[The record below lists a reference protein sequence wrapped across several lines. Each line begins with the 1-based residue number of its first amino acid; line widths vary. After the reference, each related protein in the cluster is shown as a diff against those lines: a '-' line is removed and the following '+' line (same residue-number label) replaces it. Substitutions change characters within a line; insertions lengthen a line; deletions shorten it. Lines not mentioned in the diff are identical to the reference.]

1 MPADVSQSEI
11 GILAC
16 PGGMGFAQ
24 TVYSHLETITAD
36 KMEERA
42 RALARVYGVPRTEVI
57 RQINLAQDVL
67 PSSGDLDEPVDQHR
81 TRNAFVPAKFT
92 RFPNGEFKT
101 EILSSVRNM
110 DIYVVQDVAN
120 RYPLQFQK
128 SDSPQILSVN
138 DHLMCLIVTVD
149 AALQA
154 GALQVTLV
162 LPTFPYSR
170 QHKKK
175 GRESLSAARIGQI
188 LEYFGVARV
197 ITLDI
202 HSKEIEN
209 SFNHLRLEN
218 LHGAYQILKMLAS
231 VTDLKDED
239 LMVVAPD
246 TGAVDRSKFYASILG
261 KPLGMLYKERDYS
274 RVAQSVDRGNITDMR
289 LLGSVAGRTVFLS
302 DDMLGTGGTLIKAMR
317 VLKEAGARRNIC
329 AVSLPFFT
337 TTEALDSF
345 QKAYED
351 GLFHRIIGT
360 NAVYHDDSLL
370 GREWYLSADVSNL
383 LARTIYRLHYNRS
396 LSSLL
401 DDRSVIKDL
410 LKRS

>member
-1 MPADVSQSEI
+1 MV
-11 GILAC
+11 
-16 PGGMGFAQ
+16 FAQ
-24 TVYSHLETITAD
+24 SIFAHLESITSD

-42 RALARVYGVPRTEVI
+42 RALSRVYGLPRANLI
-57 RQINLAQDVL
+57 RQINLASDLL

-81 TRNAFVPAKFT
+81 TRNSLVPAKYT

-101 EILSSVRNM
+101 EILSSVRNT
-110 DIYVVQDVAN
+110 DIYIIQDVAN

-128 SDSPQILSVN
+128 SDAPQILSVN
-138 DHLMCLIVTVD
+138 DHIFCLLMTVD

-154 GALQVTLV
+154 GALQVTV
-162 LPTFPYSR
+162 ILPTFPYSR

-175 GRESLSAARIGQI
+175 GRESLSAARLGQI

-209 SFNHLRLEN
+209 CFNHLRLEN
-218 LHGAYQILKMLAS
+218 LHGAYQIVKTLAT
-231 VTDLKDED
+231 VVDLKDED
-239 LMVVAPD
+239 LMVVSPD
-246 TGAVDRSKFYASILG
+246 TGAVDRCKFYASILD

-274 RVAQSVDRGNITDMR
+274 RVAQSAETGNITEMR
-289 LLGSVAGRTVFLS
+289 LLGSVAGKIVFLS

-317 VLKEAGARRNIC
+317 TLKDAGARQNIC

-337 TTEALDSF
+337 TVETVETF
-345 QKAYED
+345 QQAYDE

-360 NAVYHDDSLL
+360 NAVYHNDSLL
-370 GREWYLSADVSNL
+370 GREWYLTADISNL
-383 LARTIYRLHYNRS
+383 FARTIYRLHYNRS

>member
-1 MPADVSQSEI
+1 MPDASLSEI
-11 GILAC
+11 GILPC
-16 PGGMGFAQ
+16 PGGMEFAQ
-24 TVYSHLETITAD
+24 SIHSHLESITED

-42 RALARVYGVPRTEVI
+42 RALSRVYDLPKAEII
-57 RQINLAQDVL
+57 RQINLANDLL
-67 PSSGDLDEPVDQHR
+67 PSTGDLGEPVDQHR
-81 TRNAFVPAKFT
+81 TRNFLVPAKYT

-101 EILSSVRNM
+101 EILSSVRNT
-110 DIYVVQDVAN
+110 DIYIVQDVAN

-138 DHLMCLIVTVD
+138 DHIFNLLMTVD

-154 GALQVTLV
+154 GALQVTV
-162 LPTFPYSR
+162 ILPTFPYSR

-175 GRESLSAARIGQI
+175 GRESLSAARLGQI

-209 SFNHLRLEN
+209 CFNHLRLEN
-218 LHGAYQILKMLAS
+218 LHGAYQIVKMLAT
-231 VTDLKDED
+231 VADLKDER
-239 LMVVAPD
+239 LMVVSPD

-274 RVAQSVDRGNITDMR
+274 RVAQSVERGNITEMR
-289 LLGSVAGRTVFLS
+289 LLGSVKGKTVFLS

-317 VLKEAGARRNIC
+317 VLKDAGAERNIC

-337 TTEALDSF
+337 TPETIETF
-345 QKAYED
+345 QKAFDE

-360 NAVYHDDSLL
+360 NAVYHDQSLL
-370 GREWYLSADVSNL
+370 GREWYLSADISNL
-383 LARTIYRLHYNRS
+383 FARTIYRVHYNRS

>member
-1 MPADVSQSEI
+1 MPDVSLSEI
-11 GILAC
+11 GILPC
-16 PGGMGFAQ
+16 PGGMEFAQ
-24 TVYSHLETITAD
+24 SIYAHLESITAD

-42 RALARVYGVPRTEVI
+42 RALSRIYDLPKAEII
-57 RQINLAQDVL
+57 RQLNLANDLL
-67 PSSGDLDEPVDQHR
+67 PSSSDVGEPVDQHR
-81 TRNAFVPAKFT
+81 TRNALIPAKYT

-101 EILSSVRNM
+101 EILTSVRNT
-110 DIYVVQDVAN
+110 DVYIVQDVAN

-138 DHLMCLIVTVD
+138 DHIFCLLMTVD

-154 GALQVTLV
+154 GALQVTV
-162 LPTFPYSR
+162 IMPTFPYSR

-175 GRESLSAARIGQI
+175 GRESLSAARVGQI
-188 LEYFGVARV
+188 LEYFGVARL

-209 SFNHLRLEN
+209 CFNHLRLEN
-218 LHGAYQILKMLAS
+218 LHGAYQIVKTLAT
-231 VTDLKDED
+231 VADLKDEK
-239 LMVVAPD
+239 LMVVSPD
-246 TGAVDRSKFYASILG
+246 TGAVDRSKFYASMLG

-274 RVAQSVDRGNITDMR
+274 RVAQSVEKGNITEMR
-289 LLGSVAGRTVFLS
+289 LLGSVAGKTVFLS

-317 VLKEAGARRNIC
+317 VLREAGAERNIC

-337 TTEALDSF
+337 TPETVETF
-345 QKAYED
+345 QKAYDE
-351 GLFHRIIGT
+351 GLFYRIIGT
-360 NAVYHDDSLL
+360 NAVYHDASLI
-370 GREWYLSADVSNL
+370 GREWYLSADISNL
-383 LARTIYRLHYNRS
+383 FARTIYRLHHNRS